1 MQAIQIKKAV
11 TKRLQQDFSGQ
22 PFSTADLRQLFLPFL
37 IDRTFLI
44 MFGFINTA
52 LISASGSVT
61 IAAVNLVESL
71 NVFLVSMISAVALAG
86 TVLVARDF
94 GAGRIGK
101 VSKLMTTSVFVTLM
115 VGMLFCFGILGF
127 KTPILEMVFGS
138 AQADVMAI
146 AQFYFLGVL
155 LTYPSLA
162 ILEGINGV
170 LRGVNRTKSTLTI
183 SLFTNL
189 LYLVLSL
196 ILVIGLKQGIL
207 GLIIAMNLSRILGAI
222 FAFRLLLRSMRED
235 QFKLSRMTQ
244 ISRHQMLSVIKTSL
258 PFASEQLFFNGGKI
272 IMQMIVVQL
281 GTTAIA
287 AHAIVSTLAPM
298 SEIIPVA
305 LSIVIIPIVGQSLGQ
320 QNPQGAKK
328 ITRVFLIYGS
338 LMVYAMDF
346 LVMIPTLPLLMRL
359 FHVASDVQPIV
370 RQAYWGVV
378 IFHGLAFACFAILP
392 AALKAARDAVYSTTI
407 SLVTMWG
414 IRVVLG
420 YLLAKT
426 CHLGVIGI
434 WLAMA
439 AEWLVK
445 DVILYA
451 RFNRKEWE

>member
-1 MQAIQIKKAV
+1 MHSIQIKKTVA
-11 TKRLQQDFSGQ
+11 KRLQQDFSGQ
-22 PFSTADLRQLFLPFL
+22 PFSTADLRQLFLPVL

-52 LISASGSVT
+52 LISASGSAT
-61 IAAVNLVESL
+61 IAAVNMVESL

-86 TVLVARDF
+86 TVLVARNF
-94 GAGRIGK
+94 GAGRGSK
-101 VSKLMTTSVFVTLM
+101 VSEVMTTSVFITFVIGVM
-115 VGMLFCFGILGF
+115 FCIISLAF
-127 KTPILEMVFGS
+127 KTSFLQVIFGS
-138 AQADVMAI
+138 AQADVMRI
-146 AQFYFLGVL
+146 AQTYFLGVL

-170 LRGVNRTKSTLTI
+170 LRGINRTKSTLII
-183 SLFTNL
+183 SLVTNF
-189 LYLVLSL
+189 LYLGLSL

-207 GLIIAMNLSRILGAI
+207 GLMIAMNLSRILGAI
-222 FAFRLLLRSMRED
+222 FALKLLLKNMKED
-235 QFKLSRMTQ
+235 GFRLSRMAQ
-244 ISRHQMLSVIKTSL
+244 ISRHQMVSVIKTSL
-258 PFASEQLFFNGGKI
+258 PFASEQLFFNGVKI

-281 GTTAIA
+281 GTAAIA

-338 LMVYAMDF
+338 LLVYAMDF
-346 LVMIPTLPLLMRL
+346 LVMIPALPLLMRL

-370 RQAYWGVV
+370 RQAYWVV
-378 IFHGLAFACFAILP
+378 VMFHGLAFACFAILP
-392 AALKAARDAVYSTTI
+392 AALKAARDAVYSTTV

-414 IRVVLG
+414 IRVILG

-426 CHLGVIGI
+426 CHLGVVGI

-445 DVILYA
+445 DVILVA

>member
-1 MQAIQIKKAV
+1 MRSIQIKKVV

-22 PFSTADLRQLFLPFL
+22 QFSTAALRQLFLPVL

-52 LISASGSVT
+52 LISASGSAT
-61 IAAVNLVESL
+61 IAAVNMVESL

-94 GAGRIGK
+94 GAGRTNK
-101 VSKLMTTSVFVTLM
+101 VSKVMTTSILITLLI
-115 VGMLFCFGILGF
+115 GISFCLSMLLF
-127 KTPILEMVFGS
+127 KGPILQGIFGS
-138 AQADVMAI
+138 AQAEVLSI
-146 AQFYFLGVL
+146 SRFYFLGVL

-170 LRGVNRTKSTLTI
+170 LRGINRTKSTLSI

-189 LYLVLSL
+189 LYLTFSL
-196 ILVIGLKQGIL
+196 ILVIGLTQGIL
-207 GLIIAMNLSRILGAI
+207 GLIFAMNLSRILGAI
-222 FAFRLLLRSMRED
+222 FALRLLLTSMRED
-235 QFKLSRMTQ
+235 GFKLSRVTQ
-244 ISRHQMLSVIKTSL
+244 ISRHQIISVIKTSI

-281 GTTAIA
+281 GTSAIA

-298 SEIIPVA
+298 SEIIPVS
-305 LSIVIIPIVGQSLGQ
+305 LSIIIIPIVGQSLGQ
-320 QNPQGAKK
+320 KNPRDAKK
-328 ITRVFLIYGS
+328 MTRVFLIYDS
-338 LMVYAMDF
+338 LMVYAMDL
-346 LVMIPTLPLLMRL
+346 LVMIPALPLLMRL
-359 FHVASDVQPIV
+359 FHVAGDVQPIV
-370 RQAYWGVV
+370 RQAYWVVV

-392 AALKAARDAVYSTTI
+392 AALKAARDAVYSTTV

-414 IRVVLG
+414 IRVILG

-426 CHLGVIGI
+426 CHLGVLGI
-434 WLAMA
+434 WLAMS

-451 RFNRKEWE
+451 RFKRKEWQ

>member
-1 MQAIQIKKAV
+1 MRSIQIKEV
-11 TKRLQQDFSGQ
+11 VSKRLQQDFSSQ
-22 PFSTADLRQLFLPFL
+22 QFSTVALRQLFLPVL

-52 LISASGSVT
+52 LISASGSAT

-71 NVFLVSMISAVALAG
+71 NVFLVSMISAIALAG
-86 TVLVARDF
+86 TVLVARNF
-94 GAGRIGK
+94 GAKQGMT
-101 VSKLMTTSVFVTLM
+101 VSKLMTVSILTTFVIGLA
-115 VGMLFCFGILGF
+115 FCLSSLGF
-127 KTPILEMVFGS
+127 KAPILQMIFGS
-138 AQADVMAI
+138 AQADVMGI
-146 AQFYFLGVL
+146 AQFYFIGVL

-170 LRGVNRTKSTLTI
+170 LRGINRTKSTLTI

-222 FAFRLLLRSMRED
+222 FAIKLLLTSMRED
-235 QFKLSRMTQ
+235 GFKLSRLTQ
-244 ISRHQMLSVIKTSL
+244 ISRHQILLVIKTSL

-320 QNPQGAKK
+320 KNPQGAKK

-338 LMVYAMDF
+338 LMVYAMDL
-346 LVMIPTLPLLMRL
+346 LVMIPALPLLMRL

-370 RQAYWGVV
+370 RQAYWVVV
-378 IFHGLAFACFAILP
+378 IFHGLAFATFAILP
-392 AALKAARDAVYSTTI
+392 AALKAARDAVYSTTV

-414 IRVVLG
+414 IRVILG

-426 CHLGVIGI
+426 CHLGVVGI

>member
-1 MQAIQIKKAV
+1 MRLTQIKKVV

-22 PFSTADLRQLFLPFL
+22 HFSTAALRQLFLPVL

-52 LISASGSVT
+52 LISASGSAT
-61 IAAVNLVESL
+61 IAAVNMVESL
-71 NVFLVSMISAVALAG
+71 NVFLVSMISAIALAG
-86 TVLVARDF
+86 TVLVARNF
-94 GAGRIGK
+94 GAGRRIKVGK
-101 VSKLMTTSVFVTLM
+101 IMTTSILITFVIGVSFCL
-115 VGMLFCFGILGF
+115 GMLLF
-127 KTPILEMVFGS
+127 KGSMLETIFGS
-138 AQADVMAI
+138 AQADVMDI

-170 LRGVNRTKSTLTI
+170 LRGISRTKSTLTI

-189 LYLVLSL
+189 LYLALSL

-207 GLIIAMNLSRILGAI
+207 GLMIAMNFSRILGAI
-222 FAFRLLLRSMRED
+222 FALRLLLTSMKED
-235 QFKLSRMTQ
+235 GFKLSRLTQ
-244 ISRHQMLSVIKTSL
+244 INRQQVFSVIKTSI

-281 GTTAIA
+281 GTSAIA
-287 AHAIVSTLAPM
+287 AHAIISTLAPM
-298 SEIIPVA
+298 SEIIPIA
-305 LSIVIIPIVGQSLGQ
+305 LSIIIIPIVGQSLGQ
-320 QNPQGAKK
+320 KNPHDAKK

-338 LMVYAMDF
+338 LMVYAMDL
-346 LVMIPTLPLLMRL
+346 LVMIPAFPLLMRL

-370 RQAYWGVV
+370 RQTYWVII
-378 IFHGLAFACFAILP
+378 IFHGLTFACSAILP
-392 AALKAARDAVYSTTI
+392 AALKAAKDAVYSTTV

-414 IRVVLG
+414 IRVILG

-426 CHLGVIGI
+426 CHLGVFGI

-451 RFNRKEWE
+451 RFHRKKWQ